1 MLPTFVAG
9 TSKFCTFLGAWLLS
23 WAIVFSFRS
32 LSCFSG
38 RVKTIWAPGISLL
51 LYPKWQ
57 GQKEL
62 RIPIFGSLCPPD
74 RLLHIVASLCTPAVI
89 SCERIEMLRAVYQ
102 SIATSHFASSG
113 IALKF
118 FFWTDRE
125 RAGCYAVLWLHC
137 HSSVATKYNEAA
149 SAVWRPVQTLGI
161 NMAGFS
167 LRGISDVLEI
177 HTPVL
182 EQLTM
187 K

>member
-1 MLPTFVAG
+1 M
-9 TSKFCTFLGAWLLS
+9 
-23 WAIVFSFRS
+23 
-32 LSCFSG
+32 
-38 RVKTIWAPGISLL
+38 KTIWAAGISLL

-57 GQKEL
+57 VQKEL
-62 RIPIFGSLCPPD
+62 RIPIFGSLCLPD

-89 SCERIEMLRAVYQ
+89 SCEQIEMLWLVYQ
-102 SIATSHFASSG
+102 SIATPHFSSSG

-118 FFWTDRE
+118 FFWTEQE
-125 RAGCYAVLWLHC
+125 RAGCYVVLWLHC
-137 HSSVATKYNEAA
+137 HSSVVTKHNEAA
-149 SAVWRPVQTLGI
+149 SAVWRLVQTLGI

-167 LRGISDVLEI
+167 LRGISAVLEI